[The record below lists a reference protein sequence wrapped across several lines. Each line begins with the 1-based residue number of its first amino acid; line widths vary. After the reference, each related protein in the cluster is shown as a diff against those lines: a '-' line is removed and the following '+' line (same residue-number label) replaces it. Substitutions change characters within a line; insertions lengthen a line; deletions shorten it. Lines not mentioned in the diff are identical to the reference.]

1 MTVTSKASAVWSGTL
16 KDGNGTFNAGSG
28 AFKGSYTFATRFEGK
43 AGTTPE
49 ELLAAAHSA
58 CYSMALS
65 GALERAGTPATR
77 IETTAQCTIDTIDGK
92 PTVAVMK
99 LVVKGTVPG
108 ATAATFREAA
118 EGAKVGCPVS
128 RALAGI
134 PTVTLEAS
142 LQG

>member
-1 MTVTSKASAVWSGTL
+1 MAVTSKASAVWNGGL
-16 KDGNGTFNAGSG
+16 KGGNGTFDAGSG
-28 AFKGSYTFATRFEGK
+28 AFKGPYTFATRFEGT
-43 AGTTPE
+43 AGTNPE

-65 GALERAGTPATR
+65 GALEKAGTPATT
-77 IETTAQCTIDTIDGK
+77 IATVAHCTVDTIDGK

-108 ATAATFREAA
+108 LTAAQFTEAA

-134 PTVTLEAS
+134 PTVTVDATLA
-142 LQG
+142 